1 MVSRSRKGVRTY
13 RDVCGHQVTL
23 VEQEQ
28 QVLVRSFFPDVLFN
42 TSAASAQRISCVKD
56 VDDHI

>member
-1 MVSRSRKGVRTY
+1 VSGTTKEIGTY
-13 RDVCGHQVTL
+13 RDVCGHQITL

-28 QVLVRSFFPDVLFN
+28 QVLVRSFFPDVLFD